1 MNASLEGCEKW
12 KQRFSYADRIALYS
26 SKVSL
31 QPPTSL
37 QKGYGYSSYNCGHM
51 ITKVGQ
57 LEACLI
63 LAKAGEA

>member
-1 MNASLEGCEKW
+1 MQIELHCTVARSA
-12 KQRFSYADRIALYS
+12 F
-26 SKVSL
+26 SL

-51 ITKVGQ
+51 ITKVRQ

>member
-1 MNASLEGCEKW
+1 MQIELHCTVA
-12 KQRFSYADRIALYS
+12 RPAF
-26 SKVSL
+26 SL